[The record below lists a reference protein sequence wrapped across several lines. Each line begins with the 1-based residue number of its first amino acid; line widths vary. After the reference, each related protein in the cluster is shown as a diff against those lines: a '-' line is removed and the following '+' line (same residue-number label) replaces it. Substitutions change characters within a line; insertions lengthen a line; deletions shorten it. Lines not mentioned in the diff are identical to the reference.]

1 MYIQAYRP
9 TGLLVELGQCVL
21 LLFLQENK
29 EVQEKRQKAMQERKA
44 EMERLQR
51 EALEREVAKKRKELA
66 DLRRMQRD
74 ERIESLKKTA
84 VGIRALETISAEVTG
99 RGGGLSCMWYIYGS
113 K

>member
-1 MYIQAYRP
+1 MCF
-9 TGLLVELGQCVL
+9 TH
-21 LLFLQENK
+21 FLQENK

-44 EMERLQR
+44 EMDRLQR
-51 EALEREVAKKRKELA
+51 EASEREVAKKRKELA

-99 RGGGLSCMWYIYGS
+99 RGGVCVCGIWQQVMVVSFD
-113 K
+113 

>member
-1 MYIQAYRP
+1 M
-9 TGLLVELGQCVL
+9 
-21 LLFLQENK
+21 
-29 EVQEKRQKAMQERKA
+29 QEKRQKAMQERKA

-51 EALEREVAKKRKELA
+51 EASEREVAKKRKELA

-99 RGGGLSCMWYIYGS
+99 RGGVIVYVVYIWQQVMVVS
-113 K
+113 FD